1 MKAIMTMSVLGFAVV
16 FGGCATIMG
25 SETSPLPLY
34 STPGGAKV
42 TITDERGKVV
52 YQGVTPSSVSL
63 KKSDG
68 TYWGGKTFTVEV
80 HKEGFEKASV
90 QVVTQANG
98 YYVMGN
104 LLFGGLIG
112 WFIVDPAT
120 GAMYDLHPPEVDVNL
135 HKGQASIMLLDDV
148 PAHLRRRLV
157 RIN

>member
-1 MKAIMTMSVLGFAVV
+1 MKAMMAILLLGFAVV

-25 SETSPLPLY
+25 SETSTLPVY

-63 KKSDG
+63 QKSDG
-68 TYWGGKTFTVEV
+68 SHWGGKTFTVEV
-80 HKEGFEKASV
+80 HKEGFEKISV

-98 YYVMGN
+98 YYILGN

-112 WFIVDPAT
+112 WLIVDPAT
-120 GAMYDLHPPEVDVNL
+120 GAMYDLHPPEVDVSL

-148 PAHLRRRLV
+148 PANLRHRLV